1 MESKKAKEE
10 IKIMKL
16 DASKASNSKSSKQQL
31 NRTRTNSIESDED
44 DSAELEKM
52 ATDPE
57 LVQMESELK
66 IEENHQIIKLSKVDG
81 SIKETSEKM
90 RKLNS
95 D

>member
-1 MESKKAKEE
+1 
-10 IKIMKL
+10 
-16 DASKASNSKSSKQQL
+16 
-31 NRTRTNSIESDED
+31 
-44 DSAELEKM
+44 M

-66 IEENHQIIKLSKVDG
+66 IEENQKKMRLSKVDG